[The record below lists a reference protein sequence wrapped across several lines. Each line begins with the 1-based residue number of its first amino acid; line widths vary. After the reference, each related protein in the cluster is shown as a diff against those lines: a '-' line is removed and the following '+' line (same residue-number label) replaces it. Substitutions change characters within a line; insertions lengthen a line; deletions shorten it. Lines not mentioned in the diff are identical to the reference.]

1 MQQDG
6 FNRSWTVLHHVQD
19 AATLA
24 VGWKF
29 YVDPQDTSFYFQH
42 EVANNSMED
51 SIITRWGPQTPRHT
65 LVGESSLDYLLFESS
80 ALHTTPMG
88 NISIPCRSSRSDI
101 YSRGT
106 PKKLQPGSVSLRI
119 TDSTEPESCH
129 PQPDRFRSDG

>member
-42 EVANNSMED
+42 EVANNSMKD

-65 LVGESSLDYLLFESS
+65 LVGESSLDYLLFEPS
-80 ALHTTPMG
+80 ALPYLVRQDVR
-88 NISIPCRSSRSDI
+88 ISTLAEHQRN
-101 YSRGT
+101 YNQG
-106 PKKLQPGSVSLRI
+106 V
-119 TDSTEPESCH
+119 
-129 PQPDRFRSDG
+129 